1 MNKSSVANRV
11 AAGFLGML
19 ALLVLV
25 GLSSWYGL
33 NRQHDE
39 VSALLERDVA
49 FYTETVGAQIRQ
61 SKMRRDEKDILLSV
75 GYADKLEEYKGK
87 WQKSVGNVED
97 SLDKL
102 AKIGGANEA
111 DAVQQGRATL
121 KSYEGQLLDT
131 YAKLLAGEYASAHD
145 ANEAFEPAKKTI
157 QGLQT
162 YLNKQQS
169 ESEKRIKAI
178 DGELQRIKKQTA
190 TLVLALGFLAAA
202 CGVGA
207 AIVITRSIRLPLA
220 AMQQAVHTIESSG
233 NLTLRLPVSSRDE
246 IGATSQAVNVL
257 LEGMGQVIGSAQ
269 HGSTQL
275 VDNARS
281 LNDAADRVS
290 RTAEMQSVAASSTAA
305 AVEELAVSVNHI
317 ADNARTLEED
327 TRNAAQLAGEGSG
340 NAQSSAEEI
349 RRIAD
354 TIRQAS
360 AVIAQLS
367 LRSNEI
373 GGIAQ
378 VIKEIADQTNLLALN
393 AAIEAARAGET
404 GRGFAVVAD
413 EVRKLAERTT
423 DATVQITAK
432 IGAVQQDTQT
442 AVASM
447 NQASEMVEAGVEH
460 TEAVAQSLQTIETL
474 SRSNANHI
482 SSISIAIQEQSAA
495 SQDIARNIERI
506 VQSTEE
512 NTHVASSTHALSA
525 QLSALADDLASTI
538 SRFRV

>member
-11 AAGFLGML
+11 AAGFLAML
-19 ALLVLV
+19 VLLVLM
-25 GLSSWYGL
+25 GLSGWYGL
-33 NRQHDE
+33 NRQHEE
-39 VSALLERDVA
+39 VDALLARDVA
-49 FYTETVGAQIRQ
+49 FYKAAVDTQIRQ

-75 GYADKLEEYKGK
+75 GHVDKLEEYKGK
-87 WQKSVGNVED
+87 WQKSFGGVQE
-97 SLDKL
+97 SLDVLGSL
-102 AKIGGANEA
+102 AEAEKAGSITDANA
-111 DAVQQGRATL
+111 AL
-121 KSYEGQLLDT
+121 NSYREQLLTAYD
-131 YAKLLAGEYASAHD
+131 AIVRGEYPSSFE
-145 ANEAFEPAKKTI
+145 ANEAFDPAKKTI
-157 QGLQT
+157 QKLQT
-162 YLNKQQS
+162 VLNKEQADA
-169 ESEKRIKAI
+169 EKRIKAI
-178 DGELQRIKKQTA
+178 DEELHRIKTQTV
-190 TLVLALGFLAAA
+190 TLVLVLVALAVA

-207 AIVITRSIRLPLA
+207 ALYIIRSIRRPLS
-220 AMQQAVHTIESSG
+220 AMQQAVRAIESSG
-233 NLTLRLPVSSRDE
+233 NLGMRLPVSGRDE
-246 IGATSQAVNVL
+246 IADTSLAVNAL
-257 LEGMGQVIGSAQ
+257 LEGMGGVIGSAL

-281 LNDAADRVS
+281 LNDAANRVS

-327 TRNAAQLAGEGSG
+327 TRHAAHLAGEGSG
-340 NAQSSAEEI
+340 SAQNSAEEI

-354 TIRQAS
+354 TIREAS
-360 AVIAQLS
+360 TVIAQLS

-512 NTHVASSTHALSA
+512 NTQVASSAHALSA
-525 QLSALADDLASTI
+525 ELSALADDLASTI

>member
-1 MNKSSVANRV
+1 
-11 AAGFLGML
+11 ML
-19 ALLVLV
+19 VLLVLM
-25 GLSSWYGL
+25 GLSGWYGL
-33 NRQHDE
+33 NRQHEE
-39 VSALLERDVA
+39 VDALLARDVA
-49 FYTETVGAQIRQ
+49 FYKAAVDTQIRQ

-75 GYADKLEEYKGK
+75 GHVDKLEEYKGK
-87 WQKSVGNVED
+87 WQKSFGGVQE
-97 SLDKL
+97 SLDVLGSL
-102 AKIGGANEA
+102 AEAEKAGSITDANA
-111 DAVQQGRATL
+111 AL
-121 KSYEGQLLDT
+121 NSYREQLLTAYD
-131 YAKLLAGEYASAHD
+131 AIVRGEYPSSFE
-145 ANEAFEPAKKTI
+145 ANEAFDPAKKTI
-157 QGLQT
+157 QKLQT
-162 YLNKQQS
+162 VLNKEQADA
-169 ESEKRIKAI
+169 EKRIKAI
-178 DGELQRIKKQTA
+178 DEELQRIKTQTT
-190 TLVLALGFLAAA
+190 TLVLTLGLLAVA

-207 AIVITRSIRLPLA
+207 ALFIIRSIRRPLS
-220 AMQQAVHTIESSG
+220 AMQQAVRAIESSG
-233 NLTLRLPVSSRDE
+233 NLGMRLPVSGRDE
-246 IGATSQAVNVL
+246 IADTSLAVNAL
-257 LEGMGQVIGSAQ
+257 LEGMGGVIGSAL

-281 LNDAADRVS
+281 LNDAANRVS

-340 NAQSSAEEI
+340 NAQNSAEEI

-354 TIRQAS
+354 TIRES
-360 AVIAQLS
+360 STVIAQLS
-367 LRSNEI
+367 LRSHEI

-378 VIKEIADQTNLLALN
+378 VIKDIADQTNLLALN

-512 NTHVASSTHALSA
+512 NTQVASSAHALSA
-525 QLSALADDLASTI
+525 ELSALADDLASTI